1 MIGCTWQH
9 LYDWLKFTIPN
20 GYTMDDVGQNLHI
33 DHVIPLYLFDDP
45 EHSFQWFNLQLLTK
59 EDNLKKGSKIS
70 QYHIDLQIMRL
81 AIIFLL
87 FNIKN
92 ECDESIME

>member
-9 LYDWLKFTIPN
+9 LHDLLKFRIPN

-45 EHSFQWFNLQLLTK
+45 EHSFQWFSLQLLTK
-59 EDNLKKGSKIS
+59 EDNLKKVSKIS
-70 QYHIDLQIMRL
+70 QYHIELQIMRL

-87 FNIKN
+87 FNMNN
-92 ECDESIME
+92 ECDKSIME